1 MFPAEYVF
9 LVFYLVT
16 VIAIVVITFTI
27 SITFRDQELTNRK
40 NSFAQNSL
48 NIEKNLTL
56 VLDELPD
63 AVVIA
68 DPDRLVYMNN

>member
-1 MFPAEYVF
+1 MCPAECVF
-9 LVFYLVT
+9 LVFYLIT
-16 VIAIVVITFTI
+16 VIAIVVIMFTI

-68 DPDRLVYMNN
+68 DPYRLVYMNN

>member
-1 MFPAEYVF
+1 M
-9 LVFYLVT
+9 
-16 VIAIVVITFTI
+16 IAIVVIMLTV

-40 NSFAQNSL
+40 NSFAQNTL